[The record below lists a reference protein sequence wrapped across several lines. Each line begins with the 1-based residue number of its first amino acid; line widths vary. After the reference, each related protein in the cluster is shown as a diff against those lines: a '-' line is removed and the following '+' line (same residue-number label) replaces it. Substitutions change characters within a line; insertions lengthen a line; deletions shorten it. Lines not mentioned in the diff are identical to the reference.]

1 MKMNK
6 KLLRDLM
13 VLKLKII
20 DEILDSIPVVSESSV
35 KKHYKDF
42 VNAVNEAT
50 GDYIKEA
57 ESDEKK
63 KAEKRLRNIDIE

>member
-1 MKMNK
+1 MNK

-20 DEILDSIPVVSESSV
+20 DEILDSIPVVSESGV
-35 KKHYKDF
+35 KKHYEDF

-50 GDYIKEA
+50 GDYIKETKA
-57 ESDEKK
+57 DEKK
-63 KAEKRLRNIDIE
+63 KSEKKLKNIDIE